1 MGRSV
6 QGTEKEGEGR
16 FVRGVVHEMTL
27 KKQLN
32 KKFSYTGELEPGKIT
47 DLRGMVEEARK
58 LRRYVAACNVT
69 DNPQAYGYVSSLAA
83 SYMIQE
89 KAGVEAI
96 YQLTCRDRNRLALT
110 SELLGA
116 AALGIK
122 NVLALTGD
130 YTTLG
135 DMPEAKPVFDLDAC
149 RLVYLIK
156 EMNQGRD
163 LRGNKVEPK
172 TEFYIGVAA
181 NPNAE
186 PLEPEI
192 LKLEKKERIGAEF
205 VQTQVVYDIETVE
218 RFLEAAGKVEI
229 PILIGVFPLRSYG
242 VAEYFDKNVPGVKVP
257 ENLLKELEEI
267 KEAGGARREYDR
279 VNERFFSELIKE
291 IKKTTARGC
300 HIMAVNY
307 SEIVGKLVT

>member
-1 MGRSV
+1 
-6 QGTEKEGEGR
+6 
-16 FVRGVVHEMTL
+16 MTL
-27 KKQLN
+27 RRELK
-32 KKFSYTGELEPGKIT
+32 KKFTYTGELEPGKISE
-47 DLRGMVEEARK
+47 LKEIVEEARK
-58 LRRYVAACNVT
+58 LKKYVTACNVT
-69 DNPQAYGYVSSLAA
+69 DNPQAYAYISSLAA

-89 KAGVEAI
+89 KAGMEAI

-149 RLVYLIK
+149 RLVHMIK
-156 EMNQGRD
+156 EMNEGRD
-163 LRGNKVEPK
+163 IKGNRIEPR
-172 TEFYIGVAA
+172 TEFFIGVAA
-181 NPNAE
+181 NPNAI

-192 LKLEKKERIGAEF
+192 LKLEKKEKVGAEF
-205 VQTQVVYDIETVE
+205 VQTQVVYEMEIVE
-218 RFLEAAGKVEI
+218 NFLEATKNVEI

-257 ENLLKELEEI
+257 EKLLKELKEI
-267 KEAGGARREYDR
+267 KEAGGAREEYDK
-279 VNERFFSELIKE
+279 VNERFFSGLIKG
-291 IKKTTARGC
+291 IKKTDARGC

-307 SEIVGKLVT
+307 SEIVEKLVV